1 MALYELLPMRKG
13 RGRVPVKRHEATEPF
28 GALERRAS
36 RFFEDFFRDFA
47 IEPFAGLRDLGGEF
61 VPSLNVSETE
71 DEIVVSAELPGL
83 DENDVEV
90 LLSDGRLAIKGE
102 KKQEEEIKDHDRY
115 RMERS
120 YGSFE
125 RMIEL
130 PCEVDEEKSS
140 AEFAKGI
147 LTIKLGK
154 VACGKAKAK
163 KIEVKAG

>member
-1 MALYELLPMRKG
+1 MTLYELLPMRKG
-13 RGRVPVKRHEATEPF
+13 RGRVPVRRHEAAEPF

-47 IEPFAGLRDLGGEF
+47 LEPFAGLRDFGGGF
-61 VPSLNVSETE
+61 VPSLNVSETD

-83 DENDVEV
+83 DEKDVEV
-90 LLSDGRLAIKGE
+90 SLSDGRLTIKGE
-102 KKQEEEIKDHDRY
+102 KKQEDETRDKGCY

-125 RMIEL
+125 RMVEL

-140 AEFAKGI
+140 AEFVKGI
-147 LTIKLGK
+147 LTIRLGK
-154 VACGKAKAK
+154 VACEKAKRK

>member
-1 MALYELLPMRKG
+1 MTLYELLPIRKG
-13 RGRVPVKRHEATEPF
+13 RGRVPIRRHEAAEPF

-47 IEPFAGLRDLGGEF
+47 LEPFGGSRYF
-61 VPSLNVSETE
+61 SGGFAPSLNVSETD
-71 DEIVVSAELPGL
+71 DEVVVSAELPGL

-90 LLSDGRLAIKGE
+90 SLSDGRLTIKGE
-102 KKQEEEIKDHDRY
+102 KKQEEEIKDQEHY

-120 YGSFE
+120 YGLFE
-125 RMIEL
+125 RVVEL

-147 LTIKLGK
+147 LTIKLSK
-154 VACGKAKAK
+154 VAGEKAKAK